1 MGRVFRY
8 FILYTQESIAI
19 PSAVSSMLSS
29 MRYFSAKRRSTAALV
44 CMKNGNNA
52 AVAAFSTLTSMLS
65 DPSLLGDTRA
75 HGGYKGGADDDD
87 GDASSYFDV
96 VDPGSSTGRDV
107 IGRVRRMGKDDTRL
121 AIKRAGSALA
131 GWRDGTT
138 ASRRSALLY
147 AWSALVKENSEDIA
161 TIMTAESGKPLNES
175 RGEVAYG
182 ASFLDY
188 YAAEAMRPN
197 SAGGGTICPTPFAHP
212 GTCAPRGRIL
222 AINEAVGV
230 CGMITPWNFPIAMIT
245 RKAGPALA
253 AGCTVVLKPSDLTPL
268 TAVALSVLAMRAGIP
283 GGVFELVTADAS
295 STRDVGEEMCTNAVV
310 RKVSFTG
317 STPVGK
323 LLMKLSSDTVKRL
336 SLELGGNAAFIGEP
350 PPTAVSTYT
359 SNLNK
364 KSNVA
369 DVKNRYSFRGCGC
382 RSRRRRRDGVEVQE
396 CRPDVRLRGSLPRAF
411 LGRGRVRVQARREG
425 YAVERRTRREGRRD
439 DGSRHLRRAG

>member
-1 MGRVFRY
+1 
-8 FILYTQESIAI
+8 
-19 PSAVSSMLSS
+19 
-29 MRYFSAKRRSTAALV
+29 MRYSSVKRRSTAALV
-44 CMKNGNNA
+44 CMANGNNA
-52 AVAAFSTLTSMLS
+52 AVAAFSTLASMLS
-65 DPSLLGDTRA
+65 DPSLLGDARA
-75 HGGYKGGADDDD
+75 RDSGGKCGADDDD
-87 GDASSYFDV
+87 DDDASSYYFDV

-107 IGRVRRMGKDDTRL
+107 IGRVRRMGRDDARL

-138 ASRRSALLY
+138 ASRRSDLLH
-147 AWSALVKENSEDIA
+147 AWSALVRENSEDIA
-161 TIMTAESGKPLNES
+161 TIMTAESGKPLHES
-175 RGEVAYG
+175 RGEVTYG

-230 CGMITPWNFPIAMIT
+230 CGLITPWNFPIAMIT

-283 GGVFELVTADAS
+283 GGVFELVTTDAS
-295 STRDVGEEMCTNAVV
+295 SAKDVGEEMCTNAVV

-323 LLMKLSSDTVKRL
+323 LLMKLCSDTVKRL

-350 PPTAVSTYT
+350 PPTAAVSTYT
-359 SNLNK
+359 LNLNK
-364 KSNVA
+364 EIQCSPGFDDQHFA
-369 DVKNRYSFRGCGC
+369 HALKNRI
-382 RSRRRRRDGVEVQE
+382 
-396 CRPDVRLRGSLPRAF
+396 
-411 LGRGRVRVQARREG
+411 
-425 YAVERRTRREGRRD
+425 
-439 DGSRHLRRAG
+439 

>member
-1 MGRVFRY
+1 
-8 FILYTQESIAI
+8 
-19 PSAVSSMLSS
+19 

-44 CMKNGNNA
+44 CMTNGNNA
-52 AVAAFSTLTSMLS
+52 AVAAFSTLASMLS

-75 HGGYKGGADDDD
+75 HGGGKGGADDDD
-87 GDASSYFDV
+87 GDASCYFDV

-107 IGRVRRMGKDDTRL
+107 IGRVRGMGKDDTRL
-121 AIKRAGSALA
+121 AIKRAGSALS

-138 ASRRSALLY
+138 ASRRSALLC

-161 TIMTAESGKPLNES
+161 TIMTAESGKPLHES

-197 SAGGGTICPTPFAHP
+197 SAGGGTICPTPFAHT
-212 GTCAPRGRIL
+212 GTTCAPRGRIL

-230 CGMITPWNFPIAMIT
+230 CGLITPWNFPIAMIT

-268 TAVALSVLAMRAGIP
+268 TAVALSVLATRAGIP

-295 STRDVGEEMCTNAVV
+295 SSRDVGEEMCTNAVV

-317 STPVGK
+317 STAVGK

-350 PPTAVSTYT
+350 PPPTAVSTYA
-359 SNLNK
+359 LHL
-364 KSNVA
+364 
-369 DVKNRYSFRGCGC
+369 
-382 RSRRRRRDGVEVQE
+382 SREIPMFVD
-396 CRPDVRLRGSLPRAF
+396 LMRA
-411 LGRGRVRVQARREG
+411 L
-425 YAVERRTRREGRRD
+425 
-439 DGSRHLRRAG
+439 